1 MGDALVLFAMSER
14 LCAMHG
20 AGSKPCIPWTRA
32 NLVLRRAS
40 GWPGGTHG
48 RHLTS
53 DFCSLLLAR
62 CCSCWKQVGSTG
74 VGSLTMAF
82 LILLVST
89 IVFIQRSQTAPNK
102 QISYLCIYICG
113 FAAMS

>member
-1 MGDALVLFAMSER
+1 MLV
-14 LCAMHG
+14 
-20 AGSKPCIPWTRA
+20 
-32 NLVLRRAS
+32 RRGAS

-48 RHLTS
+48 RDLAS

-62 CCSCWKQVGSTG
+62 CCSCSNQVGSTG